1 MKKLLL
7 SFSLIMSVC
16 SYAQHKVTGVVT
28 DNTGNSL
35 VGANIIEKGTNN
47 GTISDK
53 NGAYTIDCSSANTSL
68 NYSFVGYSDQN
79 TDVNGRSIINIS
91 LKEGMFLESVEI
103 VGTRSPNRTV
113 TESPVAID
121 VINISEI
128 ANSVGQV
135 DINQLLQYAA
145 PSFNSNKQS
154 GADGA
159 DHVDPATL
167 RGLGPDQTLVLVN
180 GKRRHQSA
188 HINIFGSRGRGN
200 TGTDLNTIPASAI
213 ERIEILRDG
222 ASAQY
227 GSDAIAGVINIVLKS
242 SVNEFSGSVMMGAYN
257 ATPPSDIQDYIDP
270 AYDAALD
277 GEKMHLSGNYGV
289 EIGDGGF
296 LNMTIDYLKNAHT
309 NRPSNPGHE
318 DYAGLIWRRQIGLAS
333 GDNLATYFNAQIP
346 LSKNA
351 NLYAF
356 GGSNHRDTEAYA
368 WTREADDD
376 RNVPAIYPNGFDPR
390 IKSIIG
396 DKSFAIGVKSVL
408 NGWNID
414 LNNTFGANTFHYM
427 IDGTLNASLGA
438 SSPTSFDAGGYGLSQ
453 NTTSITSSKYFE
465 DVMSGLNVAVGAEHR
480 TERYNIFAG
489 EEGSW
494 KNYGVVDS
502 VIDGIVTPVDVAELA
517 AGSQGFP
524 GFQPSNEL
532 DEYRSNISLY
542 IDTELDIN
550 ERLMVATA
558 LRAENYS
565 DFGKTLNYKVASRY
579 EITENI
585 AARGSFST
593 GFRAPSLAQVH
604 FNTTFTD
611 FVGGTAVDKIIASN
625 NSPLTRALGIE
636 PLKEE
641 EATNMSIGL
650 TAKQG
655 SFSATVDFYSVDIKD
670 RVVLTGAFGDDDPEI
685 GAELQAL
692 NIGAAQFFSNAIDTK
707 TQGVDIV
714 VSYAD
719 MFGKHRIG
727 ASLAAN
733 FNSMELGDVHTSDKL
748 AGKEDIYFGDREKSF
763 LLASAPNS
771 KINLTLDYKYEK
783 FKAML
788 RFVRFDQVELLN
800 WDFYFEDVLVEGD
813 EGYDAYKDLVTDNYD
828 SRITADLN
836 LSYDV
841 SDKLTVN
848 IGGTNILNKYPT
860 MQHPVA
866 TETGGIWDSVQMG
879 FSGAFYYSKLAFK
892 F

>member
-1 MKKLLL
+1 M
-7 SFSLIMSVC
+7 SIIMSVC
-16 SYAQHKVTGVVT
+16 TYAQHVVSGIIT
-28 DNTGNSL
+28 DDTGNTL
-35 VGANIIEKGTNN
+35 VGANISEKTTNN
-47 GTISDK
+47 GTISDIDGRYQINCSNK
-53 NGAYTIDCSSANTSL
+53 NATLSF
-68 NYSFVGYSDQN
+68 SFVGYTNQDIN
-79 TDVNGRSIINIS
+79 IEGRSTINVE
-91 LKEGMFLESVEI
+91 LQEGMFLESIEI

-121 VINISEI
+121 VIDI
-128 ANSVGQV
+128 AEVINSVGQV

-200 TGTDLNTIPASAI
+200 TGTDLNTIPAAAI

-242 SVNEFSGSVMMGAYN
+242 SVNEFNGSVMTGAYN
-257 ATPPSDIQDYIDP
+257 ATTPEDIKDYIDP
-270 AYDAALD
+270 AYDQKFD
-277 GEKMHLSGNYGV
+277 GEKVHLNGNYGV

-296 LNMTIDYLKNAHT
+296 LNMTIDYLKNEHT
-309 NRPSNPGHE
+309 NRPSNPTHP
-318 DYAGLIWRRQIGLAS
+318 DYEGLIWRRQIGLAS
-333 GDNLATYFNAQIP
+333 GENLATYFNSQIP

-351 NLYAF
+351 SFYAF
-356 GGSNHRDTEAYA
+356 GGSNYRDTEAYA

-376 RNVPAIYPNGFDPR
+376 RNVPELYPNGFDPR
-390 IKSIIG
+390 ITSVIG
-396 DKSFAIGVKSVL
+396 DKSFSTGVKSVL

-414 LNNTFGANTFHYM
+414 INNTFGANRFHYR

-438 SSPTSFDAGGYGLSQ
+438 SSPTSFDAGGYALSQ
-453 NTTSITSSKYFE
+453 NTTGVSSSKYYE
-465 DVMSGLNVAVGAEHR
+465 NIMSGLNIALGAEFR

-494 KNYGVVDS
+494 RNYGVIDS
-502 VIDGIVTPVDVAELA
+502 VINGLVTQVDVAGLA

-532 DEYRSNISLY
+532 DVYRSNIGAY
-542 IDTELDIN
+542 IDAELDLS
-550 ERLMVATA
+550 ERFMVAA
-558 LRAENYS
+558 AIRGENYS
-565 DFGKTLNYKVASRY
+565 DFGKTLNYKLASRY
-579 EITENI
+579 EVTENV
-585 AARGSFST
+585 ALRGSFST
-593 GFRAPSLAQVH
+593 GFRAPSLAQVY

-611 FVGGTAVDKIIASN
+611 FVGGTPVDKIIAPN
-625 NSPLTRALGIE
+625 NSPLTRALGID

-641 EATNMSIGL
+641 EATNMSFGF
-650 TAKQG
+650 TAKHG
-655 SFSATVDFYSVDIKD
+655 AFSTTVDFYSVDIKD
-670 RVVLTGAFGDDDPEI
+670 RVVLTGAFEDTDDAI

-692 NIGAAQFFSNAIDTK
+692 NVGAAQFFANAIDTRTK
-707 TQGVDIV
+707 GVDV
-714 VSYAD
+714 VISYAE
-719 MFGKHRIG
+719 MFGNHRLG
-727 ASLAAN
+727 VSLAAN
-733 FNSMELGDVHTSDKL
+733 FNGMELGDVHTSEKL
-748 AGKEDIYFGDREKSF
+748 AGKEDIYFGDREKTF

-771 KINLTLDYKYEK
+771 KMNLTLDYKYEK

-788 RFVRFDQVELLN
+788 RFVTFDKLELLN
-800 WDFYFEDVLVEGD
+800 WDFYFEDVLAEGD
-813 EGYDAYKDLVTDNYD
+813 EGYEDYIDLVTDNYD
-828 SRITADLN
+828 RKITTDLN
-836 LSYDV
+836 LSYDINN
-841 SDKLTVN
+841 KLTINV
-848 IGGTNILNKYPT
+848 GGTNIFNVYPT
-860 MQHPVA
+860 AQHPVA

-879 FSGAFYYSKLAFK
+879 FAGAFYYSKLAFK